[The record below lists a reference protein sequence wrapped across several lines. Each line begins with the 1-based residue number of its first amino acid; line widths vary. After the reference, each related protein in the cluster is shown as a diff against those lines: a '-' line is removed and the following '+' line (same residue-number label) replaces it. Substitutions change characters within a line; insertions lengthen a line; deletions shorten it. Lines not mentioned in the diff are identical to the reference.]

1 MSVPIIAEWANFFAA
16 EAESAAT
23 LTGLVIVAVSI
34 NQARIIET
42 QGLPGRAVETLSM
55 LFSIVLTGTFGL
67 VPGQSEPAL
76 GGELLGTAT
85 ILWLTIV
92 TIEART
98 GRGPGEPRWSK
109 PMRIAVGQIASL
121 PMAIAGATLIAGTG
135 GGLYWLLPAV
145 ICCLVGSMFNAWV
158 LLVEIMR

>member
-1 MSVPIIAEWANFFAA
+1 MSVPVIAEWANFFAV

-34 NQARIIET
+34 NLARIIET
-42 QGLPGRAVETLSM
+42 QGLPGRAAETLSM
-55 LFSIVLTGTFGL
+55 LFSIVLAGTFGL

-76 GGELLGTAT
+76 GGELLGTAMV
-85 ILWLTIV
+85 LWLAVV

-109 PMRIAVGQIASL
+109 PVRIAIAHLASL
-121 PMAIAGATLIAGTG
+121 PMAVAGASLIAGTG
-135 GGLYWLLPAV
+135 GGLYWLLPGV

-158 LLVEIMR
+158 LLVEIVR